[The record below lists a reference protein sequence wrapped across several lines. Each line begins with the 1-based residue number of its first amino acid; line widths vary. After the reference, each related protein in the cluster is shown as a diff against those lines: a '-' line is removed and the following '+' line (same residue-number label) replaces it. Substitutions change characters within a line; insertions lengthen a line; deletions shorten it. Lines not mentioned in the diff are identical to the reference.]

1 EARAALEKARS
12 IDPGEPRLHT
22 DLSNV
27 YRNLGDLT
35 RALDEARE
43 ALRRDPKSPEAHLAS
58 GLALGA
64 LGREGEAGAAFRAA
78 LRLSPLNPDALFYLA
93 SVELRAGR
101 AAEAL
106 PLLEKLA
113 AKAPDY
119 PQGRETLA
127 LARRLAAP
135 PPAGSVQLRLLRVP
149 EKAKAEAL
157 ARRLAAGESF
167 AALARAESKDA
178 SAALGGDLGNVR
190 VEELAAP
197 LRTAAAALAPG
208 QVSPVLE
215 TDAGYVLLR
224 RER

>member
-1 EARAALEKARS
+1 
-12 IDPGEPRLHT
+12 
-22 DLSNV
+22 V
-27 YRNLGDLT
+27 
-35 RALDEARE
+35 
-43 ALRRDPKSPEAHLAS
+43 RRDPKSPEAHIAN

-64 LGREGEAGAAFRAA
+64 VGREPEAGTAFSAA
-78 LRLSPLNPDALFYLA
+78 LRLAPEHPDALFYLG
-93 SVELRAGR
+93 SVDLRAGR

-113 AKAPDY
+113 AGAPDY

-135 PPAGSVQLRLLRVP
+135 PPEGSVQLRLLRVADR
-149 EKAKAEAL
+149 AKAEAL
-157 ARRLAAGESF
+157 ARRLGAGESF

-197 LRTAAAALAPG
+197 LRTAAAGLAPG
-208 QVSPVLE
+208 QLSPVLE
-215 TDAGYVLLR
+215 TDAGYVLLK